1 MSLPFYQVT
10 AWVDSFLADMRGR
23 GLAGNIVADSP
34 AQRVED
40 EQAMWTGERYQLAFC
55 GEPKDFRLELREI
68 KDGIWDVVREVK
80 DPDKFNQLVLF
91 FITEEG

>member
-1 MSLPFYQVT
+1 MLPFYQVT

-23 GLAGNIVADSP
+23 GLAGNIVTDSP
-34 AQRVED
+34 TQRVED
-40 EQAMWTGERYQLAFC
+40 EQALWTGERYQLAFC

-68 KDGIWDVVREVK
+68 KDGVWEVAREES
-80 DPDKFNQLVLF
+80 DPNKFNQLVLF